1 MDQSIFSGTN
11 FVLGILLAGLLS
23 MDDYGIY
30 SILFSILLLWGT
42 VHNALLVEPFLV
54 LGSKNYTSKISVYY
68 IFILKLTLWIS
79 IIAGMITVGFTYWG
93 GGGQQVL
100 ADMVS
105 LSLCLPLIY
114 AFWLS
119 RKVPYVSGHM
129 RRATQ
134 SGSLYCFI
142 VLVGLYFLSLFGL
155 VSVVSAFYLQG
166 GASLLAVVWL
176 YSKYKPVIQ
185 GHRVNFDPLK
195 VIAQHWEQGKW
206 YLLSGLTVWVTMN
219 LYIFI
224 LPLNGGV
231 EESALF
237 RIITIISFPVLHIV
251 SAISAVMVPVL
262 SKIND
267 HALFVSHIIKWIV
280 LLNVFACFYYV
291 ILIFFG
297 EPIIKSLFSVEY
309 LGYGYSLYF
318 LLGVFV
324 SVSTMAILLAALKV
338 LQCTREIFYAF
349 FVGGLYTITVGL
361 LSSLYWGVPGAVFGW
376 SGASLLTA
384 AILGFKLKEALLKR
398 DILCS

>member
-23 MDDYGIY
+23 MDDYGTY

-42 VHNALLVEPFLV
+42 VHNSLLIEPFLV

-68 IFILKLTLWIS
+68 VFLLKLTLWVSVIS
-79 IIAGMITVGFTYWG
+79 GMITVGFAYFFWG
-93 GGGQQVL
+93 QEVL
-100 ADMVS
+100 GHMVS
-105 LSLCLPLIY
+105 LTLCLPLIY
-114 AFWLS
+114 ALWLS

-134 SGSLYCFI
+134 GGSLYCFI

-155 VSVVSAFYLQG
+155 VSVASAFYLQG
-166 GASLLAVVWL
+166 GASLLAVAWL

-185 GHRVNFDPLK
+185 SYRVNFDQLK
-195 VIAQHWEQGKW
+195 VIVQHWEQGKW
-206 YLLSGLTVWVTMN
+206 HLLSGLTVWVTMN

-224 LPLNGGV
+224 LPLNGGL

-251 SAISAVMVPVL
+251 SAISAVMVPAL
-262 SKIND
+262 SKINN
-267 HALFVSHIIKWIV
+267 HALFVSRIIKWIV
-280 LLNVFACFYYV
+280 LLNVFSCFYYV
-291 ILIFFG
+291 MLIFFG
-297 EPIIKSLFSVEY
+297 EPLIKLLFSVEY
-309 LGYGYSLYF
+309 LGYGYSLHL

-324 SVSTMAILLAALKV
+324 SVSSMAVLLAALKV
-338 LQCTREIFYAF
+338 LRCTKEIFYAF